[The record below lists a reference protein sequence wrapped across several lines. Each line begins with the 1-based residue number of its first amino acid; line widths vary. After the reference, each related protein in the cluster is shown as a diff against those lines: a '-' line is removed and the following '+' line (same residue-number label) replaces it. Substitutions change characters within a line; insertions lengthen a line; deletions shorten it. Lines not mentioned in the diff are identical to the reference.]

1 MTPILQ
7 AAAIVGALAGQMT
20 SGQADYCQHDPTCSV
35 LSGTFLPTVF
45 PSLLVR
51 QSDQRIFPPPG
62 PGMTYTLGE
71 CPAGYEAVLRLT
83 TDREAFRVACAKEF
97 LEVK

>member
-7 AAAIVGALAGQMT
+7 AAVLVGALAGQMT
-20 SGQADYCQHDPTCSV
+20 SGQADYCQHDPSCSV
-35 LSGTFLPTVF
+35 LSGTFPTVS
-45 PSLLVR
+45 PVIVGR

-97 LEVK
+97 LEGK